1 MTVAQGAQ
9 IAANATVKGNGGRVT
24 VLSTGTTVMDGTIA
38 AMGGPQG
45 GNGGF
50 VETSGLY
57 LGVSASAIVNT
68 AAQSTSGQ
76 PGTWL
81 LDPYDID
88 ITGSDNNNNLNNG
101 TFTATDDPA
110 TVANTSIQN
119 ALATGNV
126 VVTTTGAGT
135 DKGNI
140 TVSATIDWSSS
151 KTLSLLADDNITI
164 NDAITGTNGGL
175 VLSAGNTTN
184 TGTITIGA
192 PISVNNLAGTA
203 GSSGAIYLAS
213 TGSVVTTTGGGQ
225 SYNSPVVLQ
234 ADATLTDTGNGTIQF
249 ASTVDDASAGT
260 HNLVVDAGT
269 GIVTFGSAVGGSA
282 ALASLTVTG
291 PTTLDSNVT
300 TTGTQTFNNAV
311 TLGAAATLATTN
323 SAVDFAST
331 VDGGF
336 ALNVNAGT
344 GVVTF
349 GSTVGG
355 SAALTGLTVTGPT
368 TIDANVTTSGTQ
380 TFNSGVTLGADSTL
394 STTNSAVDFA
404 STVDGGFALGV
415 NRRHRRRDI
424 QRRRGWIGSARRPD
438 GDRPDHDRRQHH
450 HVRHADLQ
458 QRGDARCRRH
468 VEHDEQ
474 RGGFRQHGGCGG
486 FALGVN
492 AGTGVVTFSSAVG
505 GSAALAGL
513 TVTGPT
519 TIDANVTTSGTQSF
533 NSAVTLGADATLSTT
548 NSAVDFASTVDGG
561 FALDVNTGTGVVT
574 FGSTVG
580 GSAALTGLTVTG
592 PTTIDANVTTSGTQ
606 TFNSAVTLGASATL
620 ATTDSPINFA
630 GSITGG
636 ANSLTLSSGTGS
648 ETLSGITTSGTLTL
662 NTGGVVTLD
671 GGTYALGNA
680 YTFAAVTTNGSL
692 VFGMPMSFGAVTQAS
707 ATTFDSSASSAPL
720 GLHGHGWRL
729 LRPGG
734 RHRERRSNV
743 RRGGHAGQPDGHRP
757 GDDRRQHHH
766 DRHADLQQRG
776 DAGCRRDADLEQQR
790 SGFRQHR

>member
-1 MTVAQGAQ
+1 MAKVRLRKESVKLLGVVRRRRPALLVSTALCATVTLVVSLPAAAQPAPNAMPTGGVVFSGSAAISQSANQTTINQASQRAAINWQTFNVGSQAQVQFNQPNASSVALNRVTTPNPSQIAGKIGANGQIIIENQSGVVFYKGSQVNTAGLMVSAASSSDAAARAFLNGGKLVTDLAANPNAAVINQGQITIKQAGLAALVAPQVRNDGVIVARLGHVVLASGTETTLDLYGDGMMSIDVSGMVTTLPNGATALVTNTGLIVADGGTVQLTARAADGIVQTVVDAGGKIRANTIGGHVGTIKLTGVGGSITIEGQLDAQGTAPGTTGGNIVVNPSGNVTAASGARINASGQAGGGVVALGTTLKRAKSGPGVTATHSSANVTVAQGAQ

-249 ASTVDDASAGT
+249 ASTVDDASAGI
-260 HNLVVDAGT
+260 HNLAVNAGT

-380 TFNSGVTLGADSTL
+380 TFNSGVTS
-394 STTNSAVDFA
+394 V
-404 STVDGGFALGV
+404 
-415 NRRHRRRDI
+415 
-424 QRRRGWIGSARRPD
+424 
-438 GDRPDHDRRQHH
+438 
-450 HVRHADLQ
+450 
-458 QRGDARCRRH
+458 
-468 VEHDEQ
+468 
-474 RGGFRQHGGCGG
+474 
-486 FALGVN
+486 
-492 AGTGVVTFSSAVG
+492 
-505 GSAALAGL
+505 
-513 TVTGPT
+513 PT
-519 TIDANVTTSGTQSF
+519 
-533 NSAVTLGADATLSTT
+533 
-548 NSAVDFASTVDGG
+548 
-561 FALDVNTGTGVVT
+561 
-574 FGSTVG
+574 
-580 GSAALTGLTVTG
+580 
-592 PTTIDANVTTSGTQ
+592 P
-606 TFNSAVTLGASATL
+606 
-620 ATTDSPINFA
+620 
-630 GSITGG
+630 
-636 ANSLTLSSGTGS
+636 
-648 ETLSGITTSGTLTL
+648 
-662 NTGGVVTLD
+662 
-671 GGTYALGNA
+671 
-680 YTFAAVTTNGSL
+680 
-692 VFGMPMSFGAVTQAS
+692 
-707 ATTFDSSASSAPL
+707 
-720 GLHGHGWRL
+720 R
-729 LRPGG
+729 
-734 RHRERRSNV
+734 
-743 RRGGHAGQPDGHRP
+743 
-757 GDDRRQHHH
+757 
-766 DRHADLQQRG
+766 
-776 DAGCRRDADLEQQR
+776 
-790 SGFRQHR
+790 